1 MPRVIDGSPLF
12 HVDAI
17 YSTAPL
23 WQCSPTVGMTAIVF
37 AFNVAS
43 PHQSDSVNRPI
54 NPSTSSSLFSGLYT
68 TSITADI
75 ISRLQPTSPYFQL
88 AQCDFTLFYPLSLWL
103 HPLDPTVRVLADT
116 TNALANRLTTTLDR
130 FPLTPLLPSRSETT
144 ASTTITPRSAGS
156 TSAE

>member
-17 YSTAPL
+17 YSTDPL

-37 AFNVAS
+37 AFQRCFAPSIRLCQPPHHSINIIVA
-43 PHQSDSVNRPI
+43 
-54 NPSTSSSLFSGLYT
+54 LYI
-68 TSITADI
+68 TSITTAI
-75 ISRLQPTSPYFQL
+75 IPRLHPTSPYFQL

-116 TNALANRLTTTLDR
+116 TNALAALLTRTLAPR
-130 FPLTPLLPSRSETT
+130 PPTPPPLSRSDTA
-144 ASTTITPRSAGS
+144 ASTTTTPRSAG
-156 TSAE
+156 